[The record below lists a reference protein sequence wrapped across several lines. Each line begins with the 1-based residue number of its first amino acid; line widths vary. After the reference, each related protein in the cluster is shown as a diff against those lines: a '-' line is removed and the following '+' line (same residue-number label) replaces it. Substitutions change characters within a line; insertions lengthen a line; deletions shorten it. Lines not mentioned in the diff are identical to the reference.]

1 VPQPDGTVGLQH
13 ISGGGIDLSVPMRVH
28 VIGVGGAA
36 MSAIATILAAMGH
49 RVSGSD
55 LKESGGLERLR
66 SAGVDVHV
74 GHDAVHL
81 GDPLPDLV
89 AVSTAI
95 PERNPELAEARR
107 RDVPIATRADV
118 LAAIC
123 ATRRT
128 AAVSGT
134 HGKTTT
140 SSMLALACTDGGL
153 RPSFLVG
160 GELNEIG
167 GGVVWRDS
175 PWFVVEADES
185 DGTFVELPAEAVVVT
200 NVEADHLDRWGSL
213 EAIIEAFDRYLD
225 QATGPRVVCL
235 DEPNAA
241 ALARRHD
248 ATTYGTS
255 PDADWRIVDAVPERV
270 GVRFRLVH
278 RGDDVGDVALPVPG
292 LHNARNATAA
302 LACAAAIGADL
313 DAARIGLAR
322 YAGVARRFQFRGEA
336 AGVTVV
342 DDYAHNPG
350 KVAAVLAAARAGGWR
365 RVVCVFQPQRYTRT
379 ATLWREFGP
388 AFADA
393 DVLVLTEVYPAN
405 EAPIPGVTG
414 KLLVRSTLEASPW
427 KRVAWLPTKADV
439 VSYLGAEL
447 RPGDLCLL
455 CGAGD
460 LTSWAPDVLAAV
472 ERRRQ

>member
-1 VPQPDGTVGLQH
+1 M
-13 ISGGGIDLSVPMRVH
+13 IDLSTPMRVH
-28 VIGVGGAA
+28 VVGVGGAA
-36 MSAIATILAAMGH
+36 MSSIATILAAMGH

-55 LKESGGLERLR
+55 LKGGAALERLR
-66 SAGVDVHV
+66 SVGVAVHI
-74 GHDAVHL
+74 GHDAAHVR
-81 GDPLPDLV
+81 DTSPDLV

-107 RDVPIATRADV
+107 LGIAIATRADV

-153 RPSFLVG
+153 GPSFLVG
-160 GELNEIG
+160 GELNELG

-200 NVEADHLDRWGSL
+200 NVEADHLDRWGTL
-213 EAIIEAFDRYLD
+213 EAIIEAFERFVA
-225 QATGPRVVCL
+225 QATGPKVVCL

-241 ALARRHD
+241 ALAARHD
-248 ATTYGTS
+248 TITYGTH

-270 GVRFRLVH
+270 GVRFGLERDGSDLGEVT
-278 RGDDVGDVALPVPG
+278 LPVPG

-302 LACAAAIGADL
+302 LACATAIGADFE
-313 DAARIGLAR
+313 AARAGLAR

-336 AGVTVV
+336 GGVTVV

-350 KVAAVLAAARAGGWR
+350 KVAAVLAAAKAGGWR

-379 ATLWREFGP
+379 ATLWRAFGP
-388 AFADA
+388 TFGDA
-393 DVLVLTEVYPAN
+393 DVVVLTEVFAAN
-405 EAPIPGVTG
+405 EAPIPGVSG
-414 KLLVRSTLEASPW
+414 KLLVRSTLDAHPW
-427 KRVAWLPTKADV
+427 KRVAWLPGRSDV
-439 VSYLGAEL
+439 VSYLAAEL
-447 RPGDLCLL
+447 RSGDLCLL

-460 LTSWAPDVLAAV
+460 ITTWAPEILAAI
-472 ERRRQ
+472 EARGR

>member
-1 VPQPDGTVGLQH
+1 V
-13 ISGGGIDLSVPMRVH
+13 IDLAAPRRIH
-28 VIGVGGAA
+28 VVGVGGAG
-36 MSAIATILAAMGH
+36 MSAIATILAEMGH

-55 LKESGGLERLR
+55 LKDSPGLARLR
-66 SAGVDVHV
+66 AAGVDVRV
-74 GHDAVHL
+74 GHDAANVA
-81 GDPLPDLV
+81 GADLV
-89 AVSTAI
+89 TVSTAI
-95 PERNPELAEARR
+95 PAHNPELAAAHERGCEVAS
-107 RDVPIATRADV
+107 RAEI

-123 ATRRT
+123 RTRRT
-128 AAVSGT
+128 VAVSGS

-140 SSMLALACTDGGL
+140 SSMLALACTAGGL

-160 GELNEIG
+160 GELNELG
-167 GGVVWRDS
+167 GGVVWQDS
-175 PWFVVEADES
+175 EWFVVEADES

-200 NVEADHLDRWGSL
+200 NVEADHLDRYGTL
-213 EAIIEAFDRYLD
+213 EAIVESFDRFLA
-225 QATGPRVVCL
+225 QASGPRIVCA

-241 ALARRHD
+241 ALAREHG
-248 ATTYGTS
+248 ATTYGTA

-278 RGDDVGDVALPVPG
+278 RGDDVGEVVLPVPG

-302 LACAAAIGADL
+302 LACAAELGADL
-313 DAARIGLAR
+313 DAAREALAR

-336 AGVTVV
+336 GGVTVV

-350 KVAAVLAAARAGGWR
+350 KVAAVLAAAKAGEWR

-379 ATLWREFGP
+379 ATLWEQFGP

-393 DVLVLTEVYPAN
+393 DVVVLTEVYGAN
-405 EAPIPGVTG
+405 EVPIPGVTG
-414 KLLVRSTLEASPW
+414 RLLVRSTLDAHPW
-427 KRVAWLPTKADV
+427 KRVAWLPGRDDV
-439 VSYLGAEL
+439 VGYLAAEL

-460 LTSWAPDVLAAV
+460 ITTWAPDVLAALGQ
-472 ERRRQ
+472 RAA